1 MRKILNYFVSMSFA
15 CLFRRLNV
23 FAMRRFPVQS
33 QCVLHASNK
42 NPNTLETATLPL
54 TYLLQLSH
62 RPPFISHSPHVTH
75 NIHPPTQ
82 SCAGLQ
88 GTQEVPSSLYLRLS
102 ALLYRLSSL
111 TLEAWWGA
119 CSGSGLGVWREMG
132 EVDGSLTVSLTH
144 SLACFNRR
152 RRRRRRLGER
162 IWGAV
167 RVLGTGHGVYIALFG
182 VLLFTL
188 SSRCMH

>member
-62 RPPFISHSPHVTH
+62 RPPSISHSPHVTH

-88 GTQEVPSSLYLRLS
+88 GTQEGPSSLYLRLS
-102 ALLYRLSSL
+102 ALLYRLSSSLWRCGGVHAVGADWELGGKWGRL
-111 TLEAWWGA
+111 TAL
-119 CSGSGLGVWREMG
+119 
-132 EVDGSLTVSLTH
+132 SLCLSLTH
-144 SLACFNRR
+144 LHAS
-152 RRRRRRLGER
+152 
-162 IWGAV
+162 
-167 RVLGTGHGVYIALFG
+167 TGGG
-182 VLLFTL
+182 GG
-188 SSRCMH
+188 